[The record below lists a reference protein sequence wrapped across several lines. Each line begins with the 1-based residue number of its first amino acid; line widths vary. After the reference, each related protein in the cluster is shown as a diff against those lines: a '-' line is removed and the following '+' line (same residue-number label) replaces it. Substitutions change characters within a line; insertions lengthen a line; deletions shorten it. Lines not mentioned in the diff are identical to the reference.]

1 MKFIDFFAG
10 IGCFSLALEKAGF
23 DMVGYCEIDSFAVKS
38 FNAIHDIKEGDVWY
52 EKDIK
57 TVKSEDIP
65 KADVWTAGFPCQDI
79 SVCNSKGKGLDGAR
93 SGLFFELVRLIEGK
107 SPKDRPDWLIIENVK
122 NLLSVNSGWDF
133 TTVLYS
139 LAALGYDIEYGLLN
153 SRFFGVPQ
161 NRERVFIVARRYTGK
176 RSGLKVFPVIGTDGK
191 NLIELIGGRQGQRV
205 YSPKGCAAT
214 LTANGGGFAG
224 RTGLYLTNF
233 SFMDLNKQSVLTDIS
248 RCVKARINA
257 GVTNRTGDN
266 SGVLCV
272 CVRAVITPDRE
283 KKRQNGRR
291 MKDAGEPMFTLT
303 TQDRHGIAICSCE
316 SCVYNMDMES
326 FKRCME
332 IRKLTPREAWRL
344 QAIGD
349 DYFNKAAEVCSD
361 AQLYKQAGN
370 SVTVS
375 VVYAIALKIREIIE
389 AERRLADEV

>member
-23 DMVGYCEIDSFAVKS
+23 EMAGYCEIDSFAVKS

-52 EKDIK
+52 EKDIR

-65 KADVWTAGFPCQDI
+65 QADIWTAGFPCQDI
-79 SVCNSKGKGLDGAR
+79 SVCGLQRGIAGER
-93 SGLFFELVRLIEGK
+93 SGLFFELVRLIKGK
-107 SPKDRPDWLIIENVK
+107 NPEDRPDWLIIENVK

-133 TTVLYS
+133 SSVLYS

-153 SRFFGVPQ
+153 SKFFGVPQ
-161 NRERVFIVARRYTGK
+161 NRERIFIIARRYTGK
-176 RSGLKVFPVIGTDGK
+176 RSGRKVFPITGTDGK
-191 NLIELIGGRQGQRV
+191 NLIELIGGRQGARV
-205 YSPKGCAAT
+205 YSPKGCAST

-233 SFMDLNKQSVLTDIS
+233 SFMDLKKKSVLTNIS

-272 CVRAVITPDRE
+272 CVRAVVTPDRE

-291 MKDAGEPMFTLT
+291 MKEAGDPMFCLT
-303 TQDRHGIAICSCE
+303 TQDRHGIAVLLLLS
-316 SCVYNMDMES
+316 
-326 FKRCME
+326 
-332 IRKLTPREAWRL
+332 TT
-344 QAIGD
+344 
-349 DYFNKAAEVCSD
+349 VCSV
-361 AQLYKQAGN
+361 AQ
-370 SVTVS
+370 
-375 VVYAIALKIREIIE
+375 KIRLIMQTNM
-389 AERRLADEV
+389 AFR